1 MSFFSPRFSP
11 RAFFPALGTASGTD
25 LAARAT
31 DTAARATDLAAHRSV
46 PSGREK
52 KGRISSLAE
61 KKKDKSR
68 EKRKNLTLLDP
79 PPTPKKTKKRNTQG
93 LGVGALRRSY
103 GGRDKSRGCAPE
115 RHALAAG
122 GLVRHILQ
130 QLESIGIVEKSADGS
145 KKGRR
150 ITPQGQRDLD
160 LIAGRC
166 PGEAKP
172 VFGAQPEPPV
182 EAVVADE

>member
-1 MSFFSPRFSP
+1 MRPTEALNRRKKKQARADFLFSSSPFLFFSSLFSFLTTQP
-11 RAFFPALGTASGTD
+11 TNNEQIQLPSWVDIVKTGAHKELAPYDPDWYYTRAA
-25 LAARAT
+25 
-31 DTAARATDLAAHRSV
+31 
-46 PSGREK
+46 
-52 KGRISSLAE
+52 SLA
-61 KKKDKSR
+61 
-68 EKRKNLTLLDP
+68 RKVYL
-79 PPTPKKTKKRNTQG
+79 RQG

-130 QLESIGIVEKSADGS
+130 QLESIGIVEKAASGA

-166 PGEAKP
+166 PRDVKP

-182 EAVVADE
+182 EAVAADE

>member
-1 MSFFSPRFSP
+1 MLRRRRTRAAKNEKISPSSP
-11 RAFFPALGTASGTD
+11 PL
-25 LAARAT
+25 
-31 DTAARATDLAAHRSV
+31 
-46 PSGREK
+46 
-52 KGRISSLAE
+52 
-61 KKKDKSR
+61 
-68 EKRKNLTLLDP
+68 P
-79 PPTPKKTKKRNTQG
+79 PQKKTKKRNTQG

>member
-1 MSFFSPRFSP
+1 MRFFPSGPFFLSFFFPFVFHARGPSWDRRLPLDFDTVLSYLPRGQKENIRRSQKYRKLDKNEKKKNSPRF
-11 RAFFPALGTASGTD
+11 LHD
-25 LAARAT
+25 
-31 DTAARATDLAAHRSV
+31 
-46 PSGREK
+46 EK
-52 KGRISSLAE
+52 KTTTKNTSL
-61 KKKDKSR
+61 
-68 EKRKNLTLLDP
+68 
-79 PPTPKKTKKRNTQG
+79 QG

-103 GGRDKSRGCAPE
+103 GGRDKSRGVAPE

-130 QLESIGIVEKSADGS
+130 QLESIGIVEKSADGK

-166 PGEAKP
+166 PRDVKP

-182 EAVVADE
+182 EAVAADE